1 MKSKK
6 DNMVQPMDKLS
17 GEEKTTLLTAL
28 GIYAELC
35 GDESYLPSG
44 LVKKIKRGLTRDLIK
59 EAREEAQMLFDHF
72 ASYHFEENRNY
83 EYDHDHR
90 WDWKTRYIEVPPE
103 MEQLLVDCWQKRK
116 TIWMEYVSNSSAKD
130 EERITKRE
138 VDIYNIDGGYFSGFC
153 HLRNE
158 ERTFRMDRIVSVRP
172 TKKKYIIGGVNE

>member
-6 DNMVQPMDKLS
+6 DNIVEPINKLS
-17 GEEKTTLLTAL
+17 VDGKTTLLSAL
-28 GIYAELC
+28 TIFAELC
-35 GDESYLPSG
+35 GGESCLPSG
-44 LVKKIKRGLTRDLIK
+44 LVKKLKLGLTKDLISN
-59 EAREEAQMLFDHF
+59 AREEARILLEHF
-72 ASYHFEENRNY
+72 ASYHFDEGRDY
-83 EYDHDHR
+83 QHDHDHR
-90 WDWKTRYIEVPPE
+90 WDWKKRYIEVPPE

-116 TIWMEYVSNSSAKD
+116 TIWMEYVSNSSNED
-130 EERITKRE
+130 EGRISKRE